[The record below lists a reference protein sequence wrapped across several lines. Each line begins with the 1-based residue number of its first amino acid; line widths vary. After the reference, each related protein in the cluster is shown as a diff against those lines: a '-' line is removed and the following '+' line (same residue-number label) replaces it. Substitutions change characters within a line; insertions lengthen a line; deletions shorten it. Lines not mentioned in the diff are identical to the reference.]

1 MSLTESTTPRSNVL
15 PFPKRRRKSSANKPV
30 VSELVALPVAPATES
45 DTALVIE
52 LRRMIPDLRRDD
64 LLALREVV
72 VALVARGR

>member
-30 VSELVALPVAPATES
+30 VSEL
-45 DTALVIE
+45 
-52 LRRMIPDLRRDD
+52 RRMIPDLRRDD